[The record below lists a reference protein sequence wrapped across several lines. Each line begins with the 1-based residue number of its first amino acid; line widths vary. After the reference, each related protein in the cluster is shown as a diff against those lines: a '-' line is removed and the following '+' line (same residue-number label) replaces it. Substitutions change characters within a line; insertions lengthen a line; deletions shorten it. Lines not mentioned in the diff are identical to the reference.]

1 MGKTALHKKK
11 TLFTNKLE
19 FNLRKKLVKCY
30 IWSRALYGGGSRTLR
45 KVDQK
50 YSRSFEMWCGRR
62 TEKINWTNRVTGI
75 SQAQ

>member
-11 TLFTNKLE
+11 TLFTNKLK

-30 IWSRALYGGGSRTLR
+30 IWSTALCGAGTGTLR

-50 YSRSFEMWCGRR
+50 CRRSFEIWYGRR
-62 TEKINWTNRVTGI
+62 TEKINWTNPVTGI
-75 SQAQ
+75 S